1 MNPVVLSHCVY
12 HEDQVA
18 TPRERIRW
26 WDGSMN
32 EYSKAVSSLF
42 EEIENVENHSTIY
55 HLVQCKTM
63 LLQRTHASEIGVGD
77 WNVAGIC
84 FELNGKPLLH
94 LKKRVHS
101 SDASTVLIDL
111 EEMESMCELAD
122 LFERTTTRRWWKI
135 TAMMA
140 TASALVGWWWGRRG

>member
-1 MNPVVLSHCVY
+1 MNPLVLSHCVY

-26 WDGSMN
+26 WDGSLN
-32 EYSKAVSSLF
+32 EYIKAVSTMWDDDR
-42 EEIENVENHSTIY
+42 IT
-55 HLVQCKTM
+55 HLTQCKSM
-63 LLQRTHASEIGVGD
+63 LLQGTSEIGVGD

-84 FELNGKPLLH
+84 FEWDGKPLLH

-101 SDASTVLIDL
+101 SEASTVLIDL

-122 LFERTTTRRWWKI
+122 LFERTTRRRWWKI

-140 TASALVGWWWGRRG
+140 TASALVGWWWGRRGT